1 MIKIFWM
8 PDTVFRYCLLG
19 GLLFLLTNCK
29 VVEYKTIYQP
39 VSTEEFNKKPKRVI
53 LMIGDGMGLPH
64 ITASMYSNGN
74 RSILEAFPV
83 VGLQKCDS
91 ADALATDSAAAA
103 TAMAC
108 GVKTF
113 NQAIG
118 VDIDTIPQ
126 TSILIQAGQKGY
138 ATGLVTTSS
147 LVHATPAGFYAHS
160 SQRYQYEDIAKNFLQ
175 ANIDYA
181 VGGGK
186 KYFDR
191 RDNDERNLLEEL
203 ESQGVRVSSFL
214 EETFQS
220 SSPSSKQ
227 PFVFFTADS
236 EPLPASQGRNYLSPA
251 CRSATKYLSKRSSN
265 GFFLMIEGA
274 QIDWSGHARNGKELL
289 SEMEDFEKAVATVLK
304 FVEEDKETLL
314 IVTADHETGGLTIS
328 PNSLP
333 NEDLKLEF
341 ASNAHT
347 PQMVPVFATGPGAS
361 FFTGV
366 YDNTEI
372 YKKLKVLMG
381 LE

>member
-1 MIKIFWM
+1 MFG
-8 PDTVFRYCLLG
+8 TVLRFYFLG
-19 GLLFLLTNCK
+19 YLLFLLTSCK
-29 VVEYKTIYQP
+29 VVEYKNIYHA
-39 VSTEEFNKKPKRVI
+39 VSTEEFNRKPKRVI

-64 ITASMYSNGN
+64 ITASMYTNGN
-74 RSILEAFPV
+74 RTILEAFPV

-118 VDIDTIPQ
+118 VDLDTVPQ
-126 TSILIQAGQKGY
+126 TSILIEAGQKGY

-160 SQRYQYEDIAKNFLQ
+160 PQRYQYENIAKDFLQ

-191 RDNDERNLLEEL
+191 RDNDERNLYEEL
-203 ESQGVRVSSFL
+203 ESKGTYVSSFL

-220 SSPSSKQ
+220 TSPNSKR

-236 EPLPASQGRNYLSPA
+236 EPLPASQGRDYLSSA
-251 CRSATKYLSKRSSN
+251 CRSATKYLSARSAG
-265 GFFLMIEGA
+265 GFFLMVEGA
-274 QIDWSGHARNGKELL
+274 QIDWSGHARNGEELL
-289 SEMEDFEKAVATVLK
+289 SEMADFEKAVATVLE
-304 FVEEDKETLL
+304 FVRKDKETLL

-333 NEDLKLEF
+333 NEDLQLEF

-361 FFTGV
+361 FFAGI

-381 LE
+381 LEQSK